1 MNIHGAR
8 GALFKIKLPEFGYT
22 VIAMATGVECVGGVM
37 HESAIY
43 HRLLP
48 IQGMYVPVHMGD
60 IIVDNLLYYAGAV
73 SI

>member
-1 MNIHGAR
+1 
-8 GALFKIKLPEFGYT
+8 
-22 VIAMATGVECVGGVM
+22 M